1 MKKLIIYFL
10 LFNMF
15 SLNALASD
23 VQFKLERNLINL
35 MDRTILTLEFIDC
48 QGSAVELPKIEG
60 LDIQYQGQSSETRII
75 NMQRSSKNIH
85 RYIVTPKQT
94 GEFTIGPVSIEF
106 SGTNKIIQTQLKVIE
121 PKNNPETTKL
131 DELIYAKIEN
141 NKDNPYV
148 YESFELLL
156 KIYLREGIQT
166 DNKIS
171 IIGGL
176 PGKGLDG
183 EIEWEIINQEQQVLD
198 GFIYTVSTLRSTI
211 RTITAGTYTFK
222 PNVQINLIVPR
233 QNRRS
238 FGFNDPFFGDFFG
251 RQEKRSITVKC
262 NELVIPVRQIPSTNK
277 PESYTGGIGE
287 FTFSASI
294 KPTRVKA
301 GEPVTLKSVIKGI
314 GNLDKITSPV
324 MPTNKFYK
332 LYSPRII
339 PSADQNTIQFEQVII
354 PQSTEIQQ
362 IPSIEFS
369 YFNIKDNSFNTL
381 TAGPFNIEVSSGEV
395 AHVLNEST
403 IKPSNSILELSRDIV
418 YLKPLPKNWKNPLK
432 VKDLYTIKS
441 IVTIIIPPTI
451 WIILFFYLLKK
462 KNIQSNPIKYKRNKA
477 FQTALSEIKKAQK
490 ELDLNNLN
498 VANEILHKAILIYFG
513 LRLKIPSEE
522 ISRSAITN
530 AFMEKEKE
538 INKLLNLIEHHRYS
552 PVSSSEQE
560 MQECINLTKTLL
572 QHIERLK
579 R

>member
-1 MKKLIIYFL
+1 
-10 LFNMF
+10 
-15 SLNALASD
+15 
-23 VQFKLERNLINL
+23 
-35 MDRTILTLEFIDC
+35 
-48 QGSAVELPKIEG
+48 
-60 LDIQYQGQSSETRII
+60 
-75 NMQRSSKNIH
+75 
-85 RYIVTPKQT
+85 
-94 GEFTIGPVSIEF
+94 
-106 SGTNKIIQTQLKVIE
+106 
-121 PKNNPETTKL
+121 
-131 DELIYAKIEN
+131 
-141 NKDNPYV
+141 
-148 YESFELLL
+148 
-156 KIYLREGIQT
+156 
-166 DNKIS
+166 
-171 IIGGL
+171 
-176 PGKGLDG
+176 
-183 EIEWEIINQEQQVLD
+183 
-198 GFIYTVSTLRSTI
+198 
-211 RTITAGTYTFK
+211 
-222 PNVQINLIVPR
+222 
-233 QNRRS
+233 
-238 FGFNDPFFGDFFG
+238 

-262 NELVIPVRQIPSTNK
+262 NELVIPVRQIPSINK

-301 GEPVTLKSVIKGI
+301 GEPITLKSVIKGI

-369 YFNIKDNSFNTL
+369 YFNIKNNSFNTL
-381 TAGPFNIEVSSGEV
+381 IAGPFNIEVSSGEV

-418 YLKPLPKNWKNPLK
+418 YLKPLPKNWKTPLK

-462 KNIQSNPIKYKRNKA
+462 KTIQSNPIKYKRNKA

-490 ELDLNNLN
+490 ELDSNNLN

-560 MQECINLTKTLL
+560 MQECIHLTKTLL

>member
-48 QGSAVELPKIEG
+48 QGSAVELPKVDG

-183 EIEWEIINQEQQVLD
+183 KIEWEIINQEQQVLD

-262 NELVIPVRQIPSTNK
+262 NQLIIPVRQIPSTNK

-287 FTFSASI
+287 FTFSAII

-301 GEPVTLKSVIKGI
+301 GEPITLKSVIKGI

-462 KNIQSNPIKYKRNKA
+462 KTIRSNPIKYKRNKA

-522 ISRSAITN
+522 ISRSAIIN
-530 AFMEKEKE
+530 AFMEKENE
-538 INKLLNLIEHHRYS
+538 INKLLNLMEHHRYS

-572 QHIERLK
+572 QHIER
-579 R
+579 

>member
-198 GFIYTVSTLRSTI
+198 GFIYL
-211 RTITAGTYTFK
+211 
-222 PNVQINLIVPR
+222 
-233 QNRRS
+233 
-238 FGFNDPFFGDFFG
+238 
-251 RQEKRSITVKC
+251 
-262 NELVIPVRQIPSTNK
+262 
-277 PESYTGGIGE
+277 
-287 FTFSASI
+287 
-294 KPTRVKA
+294 
-301 GEPVTLKSVIKGI
+301 
-314 GNLDKITSPV
+314 
-324 MPTNKFYK
+324 
-332 LYSPRII
+332 
-339 PSADQNTIQFEQVII
+339 
-354 PQSTEIQQ
+354 
-362 IPSIEFS
+362 
-369 YFNIKDNSFNTL
+369 
-381 TAGPFNIEVSSGEV
+381 
-395 AHVLNEST
+395 
-403 IKPSNSILELSRDIV
+403 
-418 YLKPLPKNWKNPLK
+418 
-432 VKDLYTIKS
+432 
-441 IVTIIIPPTI
+441 
-451 WIILFFYLLKK
+451 
-462 KNIQSNPIKYKRNKA
+462 
-477 FQTALSEIKKAQK
+477 
-490 ELDLNNLN
+490 
-498 VANEILHKAILIYFG
+498 
-513 LRLKIPSEE
+513 
-522 ISRSAITN
+522 
-530 AFMEKEKE
+530 
-538 INKLLNLIEHHRYS
+538 
-552 PVSSSEQE
+552 
-560 MQECINLTKTLL
+560 
-572 QHIERLK
+572 
-579 R
+579 